1 MVLVGDEQGEVT
13 VYLLRN
19 IPKPSDHQV
28 MSDMWSYFD
37 IAMYGSNNGN
47 NIVYLHPKMCTLF
60 FASYVSH
67 SSSEHFTQICLL
79 VIKCVMNMIILA
91 GCNNIA
97 ELTDIYSTAEHTR
110 E

>member
-47 NIVYLHPKMCTLF
+47 NIVYLHPKMCTVVHKLLLYF
-60 FASYVSH
+60 CCFVFH
-67 SSSEHFTQICLL
+67 SSSEYFT
-79 VIKCVMNMIILA
+79 
-91 GCNNIA
+91 
-97 ELTDIYSTAEHTR
+97 LTKIYTPYVGANL
-110 E
+110 

>member
-60 FASYVSH
+60 LLRTYLIPAVSILHKFAY
-67 SSSEHFTQICLL
+67 L
-79 VIKCVMNMIILA
+79 
-91 GCNNIA
+91 
-97 ELTDIYSTAEHTR
+97 
-110 E
+110 